1 MNRSTRTRIA
11 AYTAVALA
19 ALAGSAVAATLGHS
33 ADQPGIKS
41 AVVIAGHAAN
51 DPQLIQQA
59 RSAGTDVKVVHTNAE
74 ELGVTLMLAARGYD
88 EVVTV
93 GVDRRTAIVP
103 VQRRYPDTHFVVA
116 GTGDLAGRD

>member
-1 MNRSTRTRIA
+1 MNRSIRTRIA
-11 AYTAVALA
+11 ASTAIALA

-41 AVVIAGHAAN
+41 AVVIAGQAAD
-51 DPQLIQQA
+51 DPQTIQQA
-59 RSAGTDVKVVHTNAE
+59 RSAGQDVRVVHTNAD

-116 GTGDLAGRD
+116 DPADLAGRE

>member
-1 MNRSTRTRIA
+1 MNRSIRTRIA
-11 AYTAVALA
+11 AYMAVALA

-41 AVVIAGHAAN
+41 AIVIAGQAAN

-59 RSAGTDVKVVHTNAE
+59 RSAGKDVKVVHSYAE
-74 ELGVTLMLAARGYD
+74 QLGVTVMLAARGYD

-93 GVDRRTAIVP
+93 GVDRRTAIAP
-103 VQRRYPDTHFVVA
+103 VQAHYPDTRFVVA
-116 GTGDLAGRD
+116 DDGDFGRE

>member
-1 MNRSTRTRIA
+1 MTRSFRTRVA
-11 AYTAVALA
+11 AYTAIALA

-41 AVVIAGHAAN
+41 AVVIAGQAAN

-59 RSAGTDVKVVHTNAE
+59 RSAGRDVKVVHTNAE

-93 GVDRRTAIVP
+93 GVDRRTAIAP
-103 VQRRYPDTHFVVA
+103 VERRYPNTRFVVA
-116 GTGDLAGRD
+116 DKGDLAERE